1 MKIEISLNNNKYE
14 IDVSKSY
21 DISIPLDFE
30 NKQINFYDDKAL
42 SVDYLK
48 FSNKEYNLEK
58 KAACNVPIINLNIHC
73 SGTHTETANHILK
86 NGLKINQIKIPHFIP
101 CQLITVKPVENTN
114 ESYHVDCDSSD
125 KKITKSDIKNL
136 IDLDTAFN
144 QGLIIR
150 TLPNSKLKLSYDYN
164 KNNHPFLTN
173 DAIIF
178 IKKMGFKHLIIDTP
192 SIDKFDDKGKL
203 GNHHIYFKN
212 KNGLPNLNTLTEFA
226 YIPNRVVNGKYFL
239 SLNFP
244 NFYLD
249 TAPSRPI
256 LFPIKIK

>member
-1 MKIEISLNNNKYE
+1 
-14 IDVSKSY
+14 
-21 DISIPLDFE
+21 
-30 NKQINFYDDKAL
+30 
-42 SVDYLK
+42 
-48 FSNKEYNLEK
+48 
-58 KAACNVPIINLNIHC
+58 
-73 SGTHTETANHILK
+73 
-86 NGLKINQIKIPHFIP
+86 
-101 CQLITVKPVENTN
+101 
-114 ESYHVDCDSSD
+114 
-125 KKITKSDIKNL
+125 
-136 IDLDTAFN
+136 
-144 QGLIIR
+144 
-150 TLPNSKLKLSYDYN
+150 
-164 KNNHPFLTN
+164 
-173 DAIIF
+173 
-178 IKKMGFKHLIIDTP
+178 MGFKHLIIDTP